1 MLVKWSIRRKL
12 TLVGTLATTIA
23 LVLAYA
29 VSATYDLAQ
38 FKRQLVQRLGTHA
51 RIIADNSTAALIFGN
66 ADDATQTLASLRA
79 EPHIEAAAIYDM
91 DGHPLAKYLR
101 SGGKDE
107 LVPSEP
113 PAKPEMFHFTK
124 DSLELTAPIQMK
136 TGPLGVVYVRLDLL
150 ELRSRMRAYVM
161 ALGIVVL
168 GSSVLGFLLIRR
180 VLPYITR
187 PIEDLSSIAR
197 EISSGKNYTLR
208 ACQRSDD
215 ELGQLV
221 ACFNGMLDQI
231 QERDMQLLDHR
242 ASLEQEVA
250 GRTRELVETNVELT
264 GAKERAE
271 EANRAKTAFLANMSH
286 EIRTP
291 MNAILGYSDLM
302 LEPNRTLSDRQD
314 YLQVI
319 RRNARHLM
327 ELINDILDISK
338 IEAEKMTVE
347 RLAADLP
354 QMVMDVVS
362 MIRPK
367 ALDKGLF
374 LDVTFEGAIP
384 RSISSDALRFKQIL
398 MNLLGNAIKFT
409 SKGGIRMRVTCE
421 PTRNSSTVRVDI
433 RDSGIGM
440 SVEQIGKLF
449 RPFAQADESM
459 TRKYGGT
466 GLGLVISKKLAML
479 LGGDIS
485 VTSEQGLGSTF
496 TARID
501 GGSLRDA
508 EMLEGLTESMLAP
521 SVSAAPRDKIQLSGR
536 ILLVE
541 DGHDNQCLLSLYLT
555 GAGAKVEIA
564 ENGRIAVDRV
574 AAESFDVV
582 LMDMQMP
589 VLDGYG
595 ATSELRRRGC
605 KLPIIALT
613 AHAMSEDRDK
623 CLSAGCTDYL
633 TKPIDKD
640 RLLMTVHAH
649 LTAMR
654 EAGLKDGPP
663 PQSNPVS
670 EPMDPTAEA
679 MRLAVKGFVGR
690 LPARVGSILGYLEDG
705 NNRELGSVAH
715 QLKGAGTGFGFPEIT
730 RLAAALE
737 DAVKRNDT
745 ADVIE
750 TAVQQLV
757 ECIRRIEGYA
767 VEMDLAQVA

>member
-12 TLVGTLATTIA
+12 TLVGTLATTVA

-51 RIIADNSTAALIFGN
+51 RIIADNSTAALTFGN

-79 EPHIEAAAIYDM
+79 EPHIEAAAIYDLE
-91 DGHPLAKYLR
+91 GRPLAKYLR
-101 SGGKDE
+101 SGSSPD
-107 LVPSEP
+107 LVPAEP
-113 PAKPEMFHFTK
+113 PAKPEMYHFAK
-124 DSLELTAPIQMK
+124 DFLELTCPVQLKA
-136 TGPLGVVYVRLDLL
+136 GPLGIVYVRLDLM
-150 ELRSRMRAYVM
+150 ELRGRMRGYLR

-168 GSSVLGFLLIRR
+168 GSSVLAFLLIRR

-187 PIEDLSSIAR
+187 PIEELSSIAR
-197 EISSGKNYTLR
+197 EISSDKNYTLR
-208 ACQRSDD
+208 ACKRSDD

-231 QERDMQLLDHR
+231 QERDGQLLEHHT
-242 ASLEQEVA
+242 SLEQEVA
-250 GRTRELVETNVELT
+250 VRTKELVETNLQLT

-271 EANRAKTAFLANMSH
+271 EANRAKTSFLANMSH

-347 RLAADLP
+347 RLATDLP
-354 QMVMDVVS
+354 QVVMDVVS

-374 LDVTFEGAIP
+374 LDVSFDGLIP
-384 RSISSDALRFKQIL
+384 RTIGTDALRFKQIL

-421 PTRNSSTVRVDI
+421 PAGDSSIVRVDI

-440 SVEQIGKLF
+440 STEQIGKLF
-449 RPFAQADESM
+449 RPFTQADESM

-466 GLGLVISKKLAML
+466 GLGLVISKKLAVLM
-479 LGGDIS
+479 GGDIAVS
-485 VTSEQGLGSTF
+485 SEEGLGSTF
-496 TARID
+496 TVRID
-501 GGSLRDA
+501 GGSLQGA
-508 EMLEGLTESMLAP
+508 EMLDGLTESMLAP
-521 SVSAAPRDKIQLSGR
+521 SVGIVRADKIQLAGR

-541 DGHDNQCLLSLYLT
+541 DGHDNQCLLSLYLV
-555 GAGAKVEIA
+555 GAGATVTIA
-564 ENGRIAVDRV
+564 ENGRIALDKL
-574 AAESFDVV
+574 AAESFDLV

-595 ATSELRRRGC
+595 ATSELRRRGFT
-605 KLPIIALT
+605 LPIVALT

-623 CLSAGCTDYL
+623 CLAVGCTDYL

-640 RLLMTVHAH
+640 RLLMTVDGHLRAVREARLH
-649 LTAMR
+649 ESQAKDPTLTAVP
-654 EAGLKDGPP
+654 AD
-663 PQSNPVS
+663 
-670 EPMDPTAEA
+670 AAAAA
-679 MRLAVKGFVGR
+679 MQLAVQGFIGR
-690 LPARVGSILGYLEDG
+690 LPARVGSILSHLEDG
-705 NNRELGSVAH
+705 NSRELASVAH

-730 RLAAALE
+730 RLAAVVE
-737 DAVKRNDT
+737 DSVKRSD
-745 ADVIE
+745 APQMIE
-750 TAVQQLV
+750 VAVQQLV
-757 ECIRRIEGYA
+757 ECIRRIEGYPA
-767 VEMDLAQVA
+767 ELDLAQVA